1 MWPYVASADALSE
14 SHAATAVLM
23 LLSVMTYPSLR
34 RVAKDVFADPK
45 GRAAAR
51 CGEASSTPRAR
62 MRPAELPEPD
72 KRVPTPV
79 IAAAEL
85 RAVARTAMASQVVVV
100 VEGQRRVGIV
110 SEMLPGCR
118 LGVCMRVGAA
128 F

>member
-1 MWPYVASADALSE
+1 
-14 SHAATAVLM
+14 
-23 LLSVMTYPSLR
+23 
-34 RVAKDVFADPK
+34 
-45 GRAAAR
+45 
-51 CGEASSTPRAR
+51 
-62 MRPAELPEPD
+62 
-72 KRVPTPV
+72 VPTPV

>member
-1 MWPYVASADALSE
+1 MIKIF
-14 SHAATAVLM
+14 AANARRRETA
-23 LLSVMTYPSLR
+23 TR
-34 RVAKDVFADPK
+34 R
-45 GRAAAR
+45 RAMIV
-51 CGEASSTPRAR
+51 P
-62 MRPAELPEPD
+62 PAELPEPD

-79 IAAAEL
+79 IAAPVLCAAEL

>member
-1 MWPYVASADALSE
+1 M
-14 SHAATAVLM
+14 
-23 LLSVMTYPSLR
+23 R
-34 RVAKDVFADPK
+34 RVAATDVFAAPN

-51 CGEASSTPRAR
+51 CGEASSTPRASP
-62 MRPAELPEPD
+62 RPAELPEPD

-118 LGVCMRVGAA
+118 PGVCMRVGAA